1 MSEVE
6 EGALVHCAEAFQYGP
21 TSVSSAGSQPAPVQ
35 PPPILDLHIY
45 VLKFSNISSSWQT
58 HTHTRVCV
66 CGGVRGV
73 LQAQGWQRQPS
84 HSAQLAALSSLSVH
98 LSLCSLLPPSSC
110 SPSRPI
116 SQPSRTQLAFLHCSG
131 LPSKTQL
138 SS

>member
-6 EGALVHCAEAFQYGP
+6 EGALVHCADAFQYGP
-21 TSVSSAGSQPAPVQ
+21 TSVSSAGSQPAPVM
-35 PPPILDLHIY
+35 PLPSPILDLHIY
-45 VLKFSNISSSWQT
+45 VLKFSNISSFWQP
-58 HTHTRVCV
+58 HIRVCV
-66 CGGVRGV
+66 GGAFGVFSRPRG
-73 LQAQGWQRQPS
+73 GGGNS

-98 LSLCSLLPPSSC
+98 LSLCLLLPPSSC

-116 SQPSRTQLAFLHCSG
+116 SQPSRAQLALQHCSG